1 VVVTGGLLSSPG
13 LPRHQVQTN
22 LPTPSADSK
31 SSGANAERPLGIG
44 ECLGLVTLIL
54 LPGIGLVGLVILS
67 VTHLRPHLWGV
78 ARAALLWH
86 VLLWSALVTAVLYF
100 AVRLGVLIWEV
111 LSHLGPV
118 P

>member
-1 VVVTGGLLSSPG
+1 MPTSSAESRV
-13 LPRHQVQTN
+13 L
-22 LPTPSADSK
+22 
-31 SSGANAERPLGIG
+31 GANTERPLGIG

-54 LPGIGLVGLVILS
+54 LPGIGFVGLAILS
-67 VTHLRPHLWGV
+67 VTRLRPHLWGV

-100 AVRLGVLIWEV
+100 AVRLGAFIWEI

-118 P
+118 R